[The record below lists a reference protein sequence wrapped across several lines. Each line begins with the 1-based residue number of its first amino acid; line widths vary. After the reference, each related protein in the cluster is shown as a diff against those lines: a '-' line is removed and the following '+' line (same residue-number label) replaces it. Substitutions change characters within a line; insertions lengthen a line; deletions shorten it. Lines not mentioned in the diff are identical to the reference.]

1 MAKVKFNWAQ
11 QDAGL
16 RAAMPDNV
24 ALYATPNHIK
34 FGKPA
39 RKTAWRAGASV
50 WDETTRTMN
59 RFGADVYGQQCA
71 NKADAMRL
79 AESVYLAAINANAAA
94 RLA

>member
-1 MAKVKFNWAQ
+1 MTKTFNWTQ

-24 ALYATPNHIK
+24 ALYATPDHIK

-39 RKTAWRAGASV
+39 RGTTWRAGASV
-50 WDETTRTMN
+50 WDEATRTMS

-71 NKADAMRL
+71 SKADAMRL
-79 AESVYLAAINANAAA
+79 AERVYLAAVNTNTKA
-94 RLA
+94 